1 MTGFEPGSSG
11 IGSDHGVNCATTTAH
26 LCLVVSLFLSSTND
40 IINSDFS
47 SEGVNWLGENSL
59 SLGPEVASSNPV
71 FKKSNVSHLGFELVD
86 ALIPDVARK
95 LSYGSLWFSVAL
107 AFFLFQRYRV
117 CGVKL
122 DFLFLSLPL
131 TNFFH
136 FYPILILCFTTYAQ
150 LFWIL
155 NMKSVLMYDA
165 SRQSNVPSLLDN
177 KEYIFCS

>member
-1 MTGFEPGSSG
+1 MR
-11 IGSDHGVNCATTTAH
+11 
-26 LCLVVSLFLSSTND
+26 
-40 IINSDFS
+40 
-47 SEGVNWLGENSL
+47 
-59 SLGPEVASSNPV
+59 
-71 FKKSNVSHLGFELVD
+71 
-86 ALIPDVARK
+86 RK
-95 LSYGSLWFSVAL
+95 I
-107 AFFLFQRYRV
+107 
-117 CGVKL
+117 L

-177 KEYIFCS
+177 KEYICCS

>member
-117 CGVKL
+117 CGVKSWTFYFCL
-122 DFLFLSLPL
+122 CLWL
-131 TNFFH
+131 TFSIFIRFW
-136 FYPILILCFTTYAQ
+136 FY
-150 LFWIL
+150 
-155 NMKSVLMYDA
+155 VLQHTHSY
-165 SRQSNVPSLLDN
+165 
-177 KEYIFCS
+177 FGF